1 MTRSWWI
8 ALSLVASCGS
18 SQRAAPPPAPGPA
31 PAVPATTA
39 TSTTPTP
46 APAIEQ
52 KFAADDQGLAFLD
65 PDRRTKLEAAF
76 PQIDAALAEEM
87 AAQNLPGVAV
97 GVVIDGDLAYAKG
110 YGTTTLGK
118 ELVPDADTVYR
129 IGSISKSFTGLALLG
144 LRDDGK
150 LDLDDT
156 LAHWIPEASGLVYP
170 SHDTRPITLRQLA
183 THTSGLPRMGTFDPE
198 HGPSEDVVVK
208 SLDGLALEN
217 APGAVHVYSNLGFS
231 LLGIIV
237 GRAGH
242 ASPHDVIA
250 AKLFT
255 PLGMTSTVW
264 AAADVPAGKLAPA
277 YTNDPAKPTETTP
290 ADLGASDGAGGI
302 YSSVRDMAR
311 YAAFQLDAYPPRNDA
326 DTGAIRRATVRE
338 AHSTGFHAD
347 GNGVR
352 IMPAPAKGEPLV
364 DFDATT
370 YGFGWV
376 QDENC
381 EFDDRIWHNGAVD
394 SYRSDLHFLPAR
406 GVAVVV
412 LSNFGQ
418 ANTHAIATRM
428 LDVLAKTG
436 ALTKRTATA
445 SPALDPAM
453 TDFLAVYNSWDE
465 KAYVAML
472 DPDRGPLP
480 VEKDELAGYKALHG
494 TCSSFKAKEV
504 HSANEAVFAVTCE
517 RGSFELWVAISPKSG
532 KITGFVGTSRD
543 VTGPAPLLAKAKAVA
558 QLIGKYDDKAATKLY
573 AHTKLPHDLIKT
585 TSEGLHAAHG
595 ACQVKAPVHN
605 GFDWIVE
612 LSCDRGGGI
621 ALAIQLDAKNNIT
634 GIRVG
639 PEGNRGACPTR

>member
-1 MTRSWWI
+1 MTRPWCA
-8 ALSLVASCGS
+8 ALLLTVSCGS
-18 SQRAAPPPAPGPA
+18 SQRAAPPPAPVTTTQPA
-31 PAVPATTA
+31 SQPASQPA
-39 TSTTPTP
+39 

-52 KFAADDQGLAFLD
+52 AFAASDQGFAFLD

-76 PQIDAALAEEM
+76 PAIDTAIAEEM
-87 AAQNLPGVAV
+87 AAQNLPGVAI
-97 GVVIDGDLAYAKG
+97 GVVIDGDLAYSKG

-118 ELVPDADTVYR
+118 QIVPDADTVYR
-129 IGSISKSFTGLALLG
+129 IGSITKSFTGLALLA
-144 LRDDGK
+144 LRDDGV

-156 LAHWIPEASGLVYP
+156 LAHWIPEAAGLVYP
-170 SHDTRPITLRQLA
+170 SRDTRPITLRQLA

-198 HGPSEDVVVK
+198 HAPSEDTVVK

-217 APGAVHVYSNLGFS
+217 APGLVHVYSNLGFS

-237 GRAGH
+237 GRAAH
-242 ASPHDVIA
+242 APLHDVVA
-250 AKLFT
+250 AKLLT

-277 YTNDPAKPTETTP
+277 YTNDPAKPAETTP
-290 ADLGASDGAGGI
+290 DDLGASDGAGGI

-311 YAAFQLDAYPPRNDA
+311 YAAFQLAAYPPRNDA
-326 DTGAIRRATVRE
+326 DTGAIKRATVRE

-352 IMPAPAKGEPLV
+352 INPAPAKGDPLV
-364 DFDATT
+364 EFDATT

-381 EFDDRIWHNGAVD
+381 EFDDRIWHNGAID
-394 SYRSDLHFLPAR
+394 SYRSDLHFLPTR

-412 LSNFGQ
+412 LANFGQ

-428 LDVLAKTG
+428 LDALAKTG
-436 ALTKRTATA
+436 AMTKRTFAPSA
-445 SPALDPAM
+445 AFDSAM
-453 TDFLAVYNSWDE
+453 TDFLAVYNNWDE

-472 DPDRGPLP
+472 DPDRGPVP

-494 TCSSFKAKEV
+494 TCSSFMVKDAV
-504 HSANEAVFAVTCE
+504 TASQAVFDVTCE
-517 RGSFELWVAISPKSG
+517 RGRFELWLAVSPKSG

-543 VTGPAPLLAKAKAVA
+543 VTAPAPLLAKAKAVT
-558 QLIGKYDDKAATKLY
+558 QLIAKYDARAAKKLFAATKLP
-573 AHTKLPHDLIKT
+573 LDLVKT
-585 TSEGLHAAHG
+585 TGEGIRAAHG
-595 ACQVKAPVHN
+595 ACRVAASVHN

-612 LSCDRGGGI
+612 LSCERGGDIGM
-621 ALAIQLDAKNNIT
+621 AITLDAKNNMT
-634 GIRVG
+634 GIRIQPNSG
-639 PEGNRGACPTR
+639 GGCPTR